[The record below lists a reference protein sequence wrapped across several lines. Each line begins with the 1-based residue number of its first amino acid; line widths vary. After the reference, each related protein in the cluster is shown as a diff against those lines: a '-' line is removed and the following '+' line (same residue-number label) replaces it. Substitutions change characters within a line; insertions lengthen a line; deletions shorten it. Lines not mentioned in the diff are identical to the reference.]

1 MDACVVDVIEN
12 TPIVNEPKATSDV
25 ETPHVIPIVDSSLV
39 IDTPSPPAQ
48 ELCMNEIAASLDV
61 QDVTTSCMTSSPP
74 TIETFHVVDSNE
86 IEPIDH
92 VDEVPPPLPPPPV
105 EEVAPVKEAP
115 AEETVSV
122 PTVTVPVEAPAPA
135 SVIPDED
142 EDCSCASTGSRSP
155 TPVHFEITPKGVKVI
170 SDKESFL

>member
-1 MDACVVDVIEN
+1 
-12 TPIVNEPKATSDV
+12 
-25 ETPHVIPIVDSSLV
+25 
-39 IDTPSPPAQ
+39 
-48 ELCMNEIAASLDV
+48 MNEIAASLDV

-92 VDEVPPPLPPPPV
+92 VDEVPLPPPPV